1 MERLRTTLIAMAMI
15 LSSHIATCAYVRVV
29 IDPKSIAAVGAN
41 TALIKKLEDDHNKQ
55 TDSIKSRKKKIAAYT
70 ASMATIKELYK
81 LSMQNVRGFGSES
94 VYYREMGEE
103 FGKIPLNTVRAMKA
117 IKSNPFVNYINGL
130 NYIYDIQLK
139 AVSLVGTFVDI
150 VNDGRVSLSDFTS
163 KRPGDKLS
171 ELLKNAHIG
180 KGDGYNFLDR
190 NERLTLANSLLFD
203 LRQLNYD
210 LEQLV
215 YVSQYCGLRD
225 MLYNIDPMTWY
236 NYINAKYD
244 VEYAI
249 LLWKNDPLI

>member
-1 MERLRTTLIAMAMI
+1 MERLRTIVIVCVVLM
-15 LSSHIATCAYVRVV
+15 SVRLTVSAKFVV
-29 IDPKSIAAVGAN
+29 VDVNCIKAVGAN

-55 TDSIKSRKKKIAAYT
+55 TDSIKARKKKIAAYT

-81 LSMQNVRGFGSES
+81 LSMQNVRGFGTES

-103 FGKIPLNTVRAMKA
+103 FGKIPLNTARALKA
-117 IKSNPFVNYINGL
+117 IKKNPFVNYINGL
-130 NYIYDIQLK
+130 NYISDIQLK
-139 AVSLVGTFVDI
+139 TVSLVGTFIDI
-150 VNDGRVSLSDFTS
+150 VTNGSVRLSDFRS
-163 KRPGDKLS
+163 QKKGDKLS
-171 ELLKNAHIG
+171 ELLKNAKIG

-215 YVSQYCGLRD
+215 FVSQYCGIRD

-249 LLWKNDPLI
+249 MMWKNDPLI